1 MKTRQLPFA
10 ATHLPGVPAP
20 PQVSAD
26 AELLRRLKARAAELP
41 IEGNLPAFT
50 GANAWLNSPPLTPA
64 GLRGQVVAVDFW
76 TFTCINWLRTL
87 PYLRAW
93 AKKYGDKGLVVIA
106 VHTPEPALEP
116 DTENVRRAARAPLPE
131 SPDTVASD

>member
-64 GLRGQVVAVDFW
+64 GLRGPGVARGFWSLTCPHLLRNPPDLPGWGEKDGGNGVGGGGVD
-76 TFTCINWLRTL
+76 
-87 PYLRAW
+87 
-93 AKKYGDKGLVVIA
+93 
-106 VHTPEPALEP
+106 
-116 DTENVRRAARAPLPE
+116 
-131 SPDTVASD
+131 

>member
-10 ATHLPGVPAP
+10 ATHLPGVAAP

-64 GLRGQVVAVDFW
+64 GLRGQGGAVDFW
-76 TFTCINWLRTL
+76 TLTCINWLRTL

-93 AKKYGDKGLVVIA
+93 GKKYGAKGLVVIGR
-106 VHTPEPALEP
+106 HTPEVPFEP
-116 DTENVRRAARAPLPE
+116 DTEKL
-131 SPDTVASD
+131 SPA

>member
-1 MKTRQLPFA
+1 MKTRHLPFA

-20 PQVSAD
+20 PEVSPDAD
-26 AELLRRLKARAAELP
+26 LLRRLKARAAELP

-64 GLRGQVVAVDFW
+64 GLRGHVVAVDFW
-76 TFTCINWLRTL
+76 TFTCLNWLRTL

-93 AKKYGDKGLVVIA
+93 PKQHRDK
-106 VHTPEPALEP
+106 AL
-116 DTENVRRAARAPLPE
+116 ARHGVQHPSVPFQH
-131 SPDTVASD
+131 

>member
-20 PQVSAD
+20 AQVSAD

-41 IEGNLPAFT
+41 IEGNLPAFA

-64 GLRGQVVAVDFW
+64 GLRGKVVAVDFW

-93 AKKYGDKGLVVIA
+93 AKKYGGKGLVVVG
-106 VHTPEPALEP
+106 VHPRGFSFRPGHQHVRPAGRDLEG
-116 DTENVRRAARAPLPE
+116 
-131 SPDTVASD
+131 

>member
-10 ATHLPGVPAP
+10 ATHLPGVAAP

-64 GLRGQVVAVDFW
+64 GLRGPVGARDFLALPRTNLLRTPPHLRGRGEKEGGQGLVAVGGH
-76 TFTCINWLRTL
+76 N
-87 PYLRAW
+87 
-93 AKKYGDKGLVVIA
+93 
-106 VHTPEPALEP
+106 PE
-116 DTENVRRAARAPLPE
+116 V
-131 SPDTVASD
+131 S

>member
-1 MKTRQLPFA
+1 MKTRQASFA

-41 IEGNLPAFT
+41 IEGNLPAFA

-64 GLRGQVVAVDFW
+64 GLRGKVVAVDF
-76 TFTCINWLRTL
+76 
-87 PYLRAW
+87 
-93 AKKYGDKGLVVIA
+93 
-106 VHTPEPALEP
+106 
-116 DTENVRRAARAPLPE
+116 
-131 SPDTVASD
+131 